1 MHLLHF
7 ITASAPAVTKTINHW
22 IYSVGGLGFIL
33 LGLLD
38 NSIIPLPGSMDV
50 LLILLAA
57 RQSQLWLYYGVM
69 ATIGSVLGGFVT
81 YRIARKGGKTA
92 LEKRFS
98 RKRLDRVY
106 EIFERWG
113 FWSVAI
119 PALLPPPVPM
129 TAFIFAAGALQYP
142 IKKFL
147 LALSIGRFCR
157 YSILAFLAARYG
169 SQILDFIKQ
178 QGHPLPIVLS
188 VLMVVTIIVCFYF
201 FVSKRHKAA

>member
-157 YSILAFLAARYG
+157 YSVLAFLAARYG